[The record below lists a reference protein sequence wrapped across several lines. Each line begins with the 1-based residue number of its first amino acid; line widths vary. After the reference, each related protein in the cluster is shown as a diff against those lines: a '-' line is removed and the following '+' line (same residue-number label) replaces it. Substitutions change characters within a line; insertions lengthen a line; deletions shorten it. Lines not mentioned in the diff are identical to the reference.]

1 MGQAQNIA
9 FNLALLGLPLYAF
22 SQSSPPDVE
31 KDFTRA
37 AELIQNGRESEA
49 LVSLTDFLR
58 RHPESKLADD
68 AQLLVGHLY
77 SKQRNFLVA
86 AIEFEK
92 VFVYKDSDRLAEAAV
107 ELGQAW
113 TKLGQSERA
122 RIEFEAVLRR
132 YPKSDAASQAKVLLA
147 GLKK

>member
-22 SQSSPPDVE
+22 SQGNPSDVD
-31 KDFTRA
+31 KDFSRA

-68 AQLLVGHLY
+68 AQLLIGHVYL
-77 SKQRNFLVA
+77 KQRNFSTA

-92 VFVYKDSDRLAEAAV
+92 VFVYKDSANN
-107 ELGQAW
+107 
-113 TKLGQSERA
+113 S
-122 RIEFEAVLRR
+122 
-132 YPKSDAASQAKVLLA
+132 
-147 GLKK
+147 